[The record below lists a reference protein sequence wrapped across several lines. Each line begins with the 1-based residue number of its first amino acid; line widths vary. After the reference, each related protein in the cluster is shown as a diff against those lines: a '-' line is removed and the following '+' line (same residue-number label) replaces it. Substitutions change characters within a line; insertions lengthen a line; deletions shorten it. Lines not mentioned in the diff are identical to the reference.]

1 MKKEEVGLMER
12 GKCGLRGE
20 AKLAGKKG
28 GKLGGFLNIREK
40 SGSYSMNKGIK
51 KDIRHV
57 LFLSFSTCFKNIKHF
72 R

>member
-28 GKLGGFLNIREK
+28 GK
-40 SGSYSMNKGIK
+40 
-51 KDIRHV
+51 
-57 LFLSFSTCFKNIKHF
+57 
-72 R
+72 